1 MSAPRWR
8 RLLVQSLL
16 AVAATF
22 VAVVLLQLAWWPTQ
36 KLFKFPYNWLQGR
49 TGDNDLPAAL
59 LFLAACCL
67 ACFLMLRFL
76 APRNDRVAA
85 PLPVK
90 LREAA
95 IGAALGGGQ
104 ILFDIG
110 VLAALGAYHLRGV
123 GDPTPMLVGLL
134 TMIGVGAIEEGALR
148 GVMLPHVERLLGPWW
163 ALLLTSLLFGIGH
176 LFNPNASA
184 LAALAIALEAGF
196 ALGGLYLLTR
206 RMWAPIA
213 MHAAWN
219 WVCGPVLGVPL
230 SGTVPP
236 SWVQAEVTGPAWLTG
251 GGFGPEASVIE
262 MAAGAV
268 IAAGIIWVW
277 RKRQMAISRPAH
289 SISVTPAS

>member
-8 RLLVQSLL
+8 RVLVQSLL

-22 VAVVLLQLAWWPTQ
+22 VALVVAQLAWLPTQ
-36 KLFKFPYNWLQGR
+36 KLFHFPGRWLRGE
-49 TGDNDLPAAL
+49 TGGNELLAAI
-59 LFLAACCL
+59 LFLVVCL
-67 ACFLMLRFL
+67 VATWLMLRFL
-76 APRNDRVAA
+76 APPDERIAA
-85 PLPVK
+85 PLPDK

-110 VLAALGAYHLRGV
+110 VLTLLGAYHVIAV
-123 GDPTPMLVGLL
+123 GDATPALVGLL
-134 TMIGVGAIEEGALR
+134 VMIGIGAIEEGALR
-148 GVMLPHVERLLGPWW
+148 GVMLPQVERLLGPWW
-163 ALLLTSLLFGIGH
+163 ALLLTSLLFGLAH
-176 LFNPNASA
+176 LGNPNASA
-184 LAALAIALEAGF
+184 LAAVAIALEAGF

-206 RMWAPIA
+206 RLWAPVA
-213 MHAAWN
+213 MHTAWN

-236 SWVQAEVTGPAWLTG
+236 SWLRAELTGPELLTG

-262 MAAGAV
+262 MIAGAV
-268 IAAGIIWVW
+268 VAAAIIWAW
-277 RKRQMAISRPAH
+277 RRQSAISRPAH